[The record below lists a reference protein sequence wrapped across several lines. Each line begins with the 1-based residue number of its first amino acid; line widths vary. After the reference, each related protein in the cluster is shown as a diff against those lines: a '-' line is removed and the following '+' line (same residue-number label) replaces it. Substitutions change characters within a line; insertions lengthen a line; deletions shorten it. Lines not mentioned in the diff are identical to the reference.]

1 MKTLLHL
8 EENPQP
14 KGKEMSLPFDAS
26 QEEVQTALNLG
37 AVYEA
42 VDVESVYSFS
52 GQTFCP
58 MTNWKTTDKKGKK
71 QNMNLH
77 GISQQRWAQHRPE
90 RHAFDSFIYLLLLRC
105 SQIPYFYLAT
115 S

>member
-8 EENPQP
+8 EENLQP
-14 KGKEMSLPFDAS
+14 KGKEMCLPFDAS

-52 GQTFCP
+52 G
-58 MTNWKTTDKKGKK
+58 
-71 QNMNLH
+71 
-77 GISQQRWAQHRPE
+77 
-90 RHAFDSFIYLLLLRC
+90 
-105 SQIPYFYLAT
+105 
-115 S
+115 